1 MGTRKPED
9 TRTIAVA
16 AHGGAGKTSLVEA
29 MLYDTGAIGRLGKIE
44 EGNTVSDFDLEEQK
58 RQISINTSVITFDYR
73 GKNLFLLDTPGYADF
88 VGELRSGMRV
98 ADSVV
103 ILVSGVDGVEVQT
116 EKAFDFASDF
126 SIPVVFFINK
136 LDRDNA
142 DYDKTLKEIQQVLTD
157 KALPLYLPIGQ
168 ESNFKGVVN
177 VLSGK
182 AYIYKGSGSKE
193 FEEGTPPADLEEKLA
208 AAKEALV
215 EKIVEVDDDLM
226 MRYLDGEEL
235 KEEELT
241 AALKKAVFQRVVMP
255 VLPGSAV
262 ANVGVFQLLD
272 VISDI
277 LPSPVDMFPRKA
289 IDPEGKEIEVK
300 PDPDE
305 KFSSLCFKVMV
316 DPYVGKLSFI
326 RVFSGKLTSD
336 QSVYIVNKKVE
347 ERISSLRFMK
357 GKEGKDV
364 KEVIVGD
371 IVAIPKLQNSAV
383 GDTIAVKGVD
393 YLFPP
398 IQFPN
403 PVYSLAVVPK
413 SRADEDK
420 LSNAIHRML
429 EEDPTLRYEK
439 NIETGDHLLSGMGD
453 LHLDIVLSRIKER
466 YGVELETRLPRVPY
480 RETIRKPAKAQG
492 KYKKQTGGRG
502 QYGDVWLELQPLERG
517 SGVQFEDRIVGGV
530 VPKQYVPAVEKG
542 LREAAQK
549 GVLAGYPAIDFKATL
564 YDGSYHEVDSSEMA
578 FKIAAS
584 MAFKKCF
591 VEASP
596 VLLEPIMN
604 VEVVVPE
611 EYLGD
616 VMGDLNSR
624 RGRIMGIESRGRF
637 QVVKAQV
644 PLAEMFRYAIVLR
657 SMTSGRGSF
666 SMEFSHYE
674 EVPQDLA
681 KKIIAQAQV
690 ESEEEAASK

>member
-29 MLYDTGAIGRLGKIE
+29 MLFDTGAIGRLGKIE

-666 SMEFSHYE
+666 SWNSPITRKYRRIW
-674 EVPQDLA
+674 P
-681 KKIIAQAQV
+681 KR
-690 ESEEEAASK
+690 S

>member
-29 MLYDTGAIGRLGKIE
+29 MLYDAGAIGRLGKIE

-58 RQISINTSVITFDYR
+58 RQISINTSVITFDYK
-73 GKNLFLLDTPGYADF
+73 GKNLFVLDTPGYADF

-116 EKAFDFASDF
+116 EKAYDFASDF
-126 SIPVVFFINK
+126 SIPVIFFINK

-157 KALPLYLPIGQ
+157 KALPLFLPIGQ

-182 AYIYKGSGSKE
+182 AYVYKGGGSKE
-193 FEEGTPPADLEEKLA
+193 FEESTPPADLEDKLA
-208 AAKEALV
+208 AAKEALI
-215 EKIVEVDDDLM
+215 ERIVEVDDDLM
-226 MRYLDGEEL
+226 MRYLDSEEL

-255 VLPGSAV
+255 VLPGSAI

-272 VISDI
+272 VISDV

-289 IDPEGKEIEVK
+289 INAEGKEIEVK

-326 RVFSGKLTSD
+326 RVFSGKLASD

-371 IVAIPKLQNSAV
+371 IVAIPKLQNAAV

-393 YLFPP
+393 FLFPP

-480 RETIRKPAKAQG
+480 RETIRKPSKAQG

-517 SGVQFEDRIVGGV
+517 SGLQFEDRIVGGV
-530 VPKQYVPAVEKG
+530 VPKQYIPAVEKG

-549 GVLAGYPAIDFKATL
+549 GVLAGYPAIDFKAIL

-657 SMTSGRGSF
+657 SMTSGRGNF